1 MKTHIYLEAKK
12 TVQADLQAQR
22 PLFLSIGLFLSLAIV
37 TLSFEAKQHLSEN
50 ALVLSS
56 NQPLN
61 EILPDIPSTDIP
73 PPPPGMQ
80 SPQVI
85 EVPDEADVAEE
96 MEVSFDVEV
105 NAETKVQ
112 EISLTQA
119 SVPETEEENADE
131 IFIVVEE
138 NAEPKNGMVE
148 FYKLTTSNIRY
159 PAQARRLG
167 LEGRVFVQFVVAKD
181 GSLQNIEVIKGIGS
195 GCDEEAI
202 RILTLSPNW
211 KPAKQRGKPVK
222 QRIVLPI
229 FFKMYKG

>member
-1 MKTHIYLEAKK
+1 MEAKK

-37 TLSFEAKQHLSEN
+37 TFSFEAKQRLDEN
-50 ALVLSS
+50 ALTLNN

-61 EILPDIPSTDIP
+61 EVLPDIPATDIP
-73 PPPPGMQ
+73 PPPATSIQ
-80 SPQVI
+80 LPQII
-85 EVPDEADVAEE
+85 EVPDEADIAKE
-96 MEVSFDVEV
+96 MEVSFDIEV
-105 NAETKVQ
+105 NTETKVQ
-112 EISLTQA
+112 DIMLTQTSA
-119 SVPETEEENADE
+119 PEIEAENADE

-167 LEGRVFVQFVVAKD
+167 IEGRVFVQFVVAKD

-202 RILTLSPNW
+202 RVLGISPNW

-229 FFKMYKG
+229 FFKMHKG

>member
-37 TLSFEAKQHLSEN
+37 TLSFEAKQQVDENVQTLSN
-50 ALVLSS
+50 

-61 EILPDIPSTDIP
+61 EVLPDIPPTDIP
-73 PPPPGMQ
+73 PPPPNIQ
-80 SPQVI
+80 SPQI
-85 EVPDEADVAEE
+85 TEVPDETDVAKE
-96 MEVSFDVEV
+96 MEVSFDIEV
-105 NAETKVQ
+105 NTETKVQ
-112 EISLTQA
+112 DITITQTT
-119 SVPETEEENADE
+119 PEVEAENVDE

-148 FYKLTTSNIRY
+148 FYKLTTSNIHY
-159 PAQARRLG
+159 PAQARRMG
-167 LEGRVFVQFVVAKD
+167 VEGRVFVQFVVAKD

-195 GCDEEAI
+195 GCDEEAV
-202 RILTLSPNW
+202 RILGLSPNW

-229 FFKMYKG
+229 FFKMHKG